1 MGEEALAAGKKNAT
15 RLRAALVFLDEASFL
30 MAPLAR
36 RSWSPCGQPPLLA
49 QRTRSHQKVGV
60 IAALCVSPRRHRVR
74 LYFRLHADSNITA
87 ALLVAFLRELARA
100 LKAPIVLVWDRL
112 PAHRGKAVAA
122 YVQEARRLHC
132 VLLPPYA
139 PELNPVEYVFGYLKM
154 NPLANLACT
163 DVSVLAGIARA
174 ETRSLQRSEALLR
187 SFIHHSPLSLRLK

>member
-1 MGEEALAAGKKNAT
+1 MGEGALATGKKNAA

-36 RSWSPCGQPPLLA
+36 RSWSPRGRTPVLI

-60 IAALCVSPRRHRVR
+60 VAALCVSARRHRVQLFFR
-74 LYFRLHADSNITA
+74 LYPCANITA

-100 LKAPIVLVWDRL
+100 VKAPIVLVWDRL
-112 PAHRGKAVAA
+112 PAHRGKTVAA
-122 YVQEARRLHC
+122 HAETDRRLRC

-139 PELNPVEYVFGYLKM
+139 PELNPVEYVFSHLKM

-163 DVSVLAGIARA
+163 EVDTLAGLARLHG
-174 ETRSLQRSEALLR
+174 RSLQRREALLR
-187 SFIHHSPLSLRLK
+187 SFIHHSPLSLRLR

>member
-1 MGEEALAAGKKNAT
+1 VGQGALAAGKKNAA

-36 RSWSPCGQPPLLA
+36 RSWSRRGQTPVLV

-60 IAALCVSPRRHRVR
+60 IAALCVSPRRDRVR
-74 LYFRLHADSNITA
+74 LFFRLYPDTNIRAT
-87 ALLVAFLRELARA
+87 LLVAFLRELRRA

-122 YVQEARRLHC
+122 YLEDDRRLQC

-139 PELNPVEYVFGYLKM
+139 PELNPVEYVFGHLKM
-154 NPLANLACT
+154 NPLANLACAEVGT
-163 DVSVLAGIARA
+163 LAALARLHG
-174 ETRSLQRSEALLR
+174 RSLARREALLR
-187 SFIHHSPLSLRLK
+187 SFLHHSPLSLRLK